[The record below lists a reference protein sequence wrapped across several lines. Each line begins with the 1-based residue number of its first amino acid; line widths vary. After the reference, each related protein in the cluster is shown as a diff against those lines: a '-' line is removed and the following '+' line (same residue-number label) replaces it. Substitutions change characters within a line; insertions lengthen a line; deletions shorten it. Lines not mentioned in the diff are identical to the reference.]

1 METVLYV
8 TAETLRRLAIPL
20 QAFIPAGAGALL
32 DLLGVPPDA
41 RDFFHA
47 SADHALVSGAKLP
60 APAPVFPR
68 FVEEEGKAPN
78 AVAARL
84 VMRYDRRQSFRRSWQ
99 TLLTLNAQAES
110 WRSDTIE
117 LA

>member
-68 FVEEEGKAPN
+68 FVEEEGEEKA
-78 AVAARL
+78 
-84 VMRYDRRQSFRRSWQ
+84 
-99 TLLTLNAQAES
+99 
-110 WRSDTIE
+110 
-117 LA
+117 